1 MNPIEELSPK
11 GVWKNF
17 YALTQIPRPSGH
29 TEKVAQFLVDFAKQ
43 HGAEAYIDEAGNV
56 VMKKGVTPG
65 YEDRSTTVLQAHMDM
80 VPQKTKG
87 CPHNFETDPLDV
99 YIDGEWV
106 TARDTTL
113 GADDGMGV
121 AAAMAIIEDDTLEHG
136 PIEVLITRDEE
147 TGLEGAF
154 GLKADELEGKYL
166 LNLDSEEE
174 GEITIGCAGGVDIL
188 CHMQYQEMNV
198 KPEGMLCYDIV
209 LKGLLGGHSGLEIP
223 LGRANANKL
232 MARLLF
238 AVVNTGTAW
247 LCSWHG
253 GNMRN
258 AIPRECEA
266 KVLVPKA
273 MQEEFLA
280 MVEKCKQTF
289 AEEYKDIETKG
300 FLLTATQ
307 VDEMPTK
314 AIPEDIQENLINAVL
329 AAHDGVLRY
338 TPSMPELVETSCNLA
353 IIDIADGKAEI
364 ITLARSSQD
373 SMKQYLCNQY
383 IACFSM
389 AGMEVKLE
397 GGYSGW
403 QPNPKSPLVEMMSSI
418 YEKMYGKR
426 PVVGACHA
434 GLECGII
441 GVNYPEMDMAS
452 YGPTLVSPHTP
463 NEACLIS
470 SVERFYNF
478 TLEILKNIP
487 KR

>member
-29 TEKVAQFLVDFAKQ
+29 TEQVAKFLVDFGKQ

-56 VMKKGVTPG
+56 VMSKGATPG
-65 YEDRSTTVLQAHMDM
+65 YEDRATTVLQAHMDM
-80 VPQKTKG
+80 VPQKTKDSK
-87 CPHNFETDPLDV
+87 HNFETDPLNV

-154 GLKADELEGKYL
+154 GLKADALKAKYL

-188 CHMQYQEMNV
+188 CHMEYQEMNV
-198 KPEGMLCYDIV
+198 EPKGMFCYDIV
-209 LKGLLGGHSGLEIP
+209 IKGLLGGHSGLEIP

-238 AVVNTGTAW
+238 AVVNTNMAW

-266 KVLVPKA
+266 KVLVPQMMKD
-273 MQEEFLA
+273 EFLA

-307 VDEMPTK
+307 VEEIPQKT
-314 AIPEDIQENLINAVL
+314 IPEDIQENLINAVL
-329 AAHDGVLRY
+329 TAHDGVLRY

-364 ITLARSSQD
+364 IALARSSQD

-403 QPNPKSPLVEMMSSI
+403 QPNPKSPLVEMMSDI

-487 KR
+487 KK